1 MELRLPPRN
10 DGRQAQTISLSP
22 AMSFVIIGANGAGKT
37 RFTDAIIQSLGEKA
51 FSLSALDALYNR
63 KSSDDNLPSSL
74 RRVLSPAI
82 LAQAEK
88 STPAPTLIDMLLQQ
102 LMHDELVNLIG
113 YKLAIADGRKTELRP
128 TRLDRVI
135 SLWQEVFP
143 GNRVLTE
150 SGKILFARDIDT
162 NAYSAVHLS
171 AGEKAVLYYAGAV
184 LYAPAG
190 AIIFVDSPE
199 MFLHPTLTASL
210 WNRLEAMRSDCT
222 FCYTTH
228 DTEFTASRDSAPAI
242 WVRDCDSQKDAW
254 NYEVLPPESKI
265 SSELYL
271 TLVGTRKPVL
281 FIEGDCQHSI
291 DAKLYPLIF
300 PDYTVRSLGSCN
312 KVIESTRTFNDLS
325 SFHKMDSFG
334 IVDRDRR
341 DDAEVAYLRRKK
353 IMVPNVAEIE
363 NMLLIEEIVRTMAEV
378 AGKDPD
384 RVFFKVK
391 RAILSLFK
399 ADLNQQALLHTR
411 HRVKRTFEYR
421 VDARCENVGMLE
433 EHLSDLLKEVNPTA
447 VYDEFCR
454 QFHKYEQAGDYES
467 ILRVFNQ
474 KSILISCN
482 VAQLCGL
489 QSRDKYIEALI
500 NILRH
505 NTPHAERIRAAVRKC
520 LAADELQS
528 VQPKRKEVQPHPQS
542 PGQKDSPEKRFHAK
556 KKRQRHRDRTDR
568 KL

>member
-1 MELRLPPRN
+1 
-10 DGRQAQTISLSP
+10 
-22 AMSFVIIGANGAGKT
+22 MSFVIIGANGAGKT

-162 NAYSAVHLS
+162 NAYSAVRLS

-242 WVRDCDSQKDAW
+242 CVRDCDSQKDAW

-281 FIEGDCQHSI
+281 FI
-291 DAKLYPLIF
+291 
-300 PDYTVRSLGSCN
+300 
-312 KVIESTRTFNDLS
+312 
-325 SFHKMDSFG
+325 
-334 IVDRDRR
+334 
-341 DDAEVAYLRRKK
+341 
-353 IMVPNVAEIE
+353 
-363 NMLLIEEIVRTMAEV
+363 
-378 AGKDPD
+378 
-384 RVFFKVK
+384 
-391 RAILSLFK
+391 
-399 ADLNQQALLHTR
+399 
-411 HRVKRTFEYR
+411 
-421 VDARCENVGMLE
+421 
-433 EHLSDLLKEVNPTA
+433 
-447 VYDEFCR
+447 
-454 QFHKYEQAGDYES
+454 
-467 ILRVFNQ
+467 
-474 KSILISCN
+474 
-482 VAQLCGL
+482 
-489 QSRDKYIEALI
+489 
-500 NILRH
+500 
-505 NTPHAERIRAAVRKC
+505 
-520 LAADELQS
+520 
-528 VQPKRKEVQPHPQS
+528 
-542 PGQKDSPEKRFHAK
+542 
-556 KKRQRHRDRTDR
+556 
-568 KL
+568 